1 MATMQDESRRAGAQE
16 NALPRDGWALFVKR
30 DCPTC
35 QLIEPVIGELLRAE
49 LPVSVYTQDD
59 PAFPRNC
66 PQAIDD
72 RSLRASFLA
81 DVEFVPTLVR
91 YSQGREVG
99 RAIGWMR
106 PEWRALSGM
115 PMLGEACGEF
125 APGCGS
131 KTHEPG
137 VHEHLRA
144 CYGSTPLAARRVEY
158 GDYDDD
164 IELCYERGWSDGL
177 PVVPPTDVRVMRMLA
192 GTRRGPDEI
201 VGAIPPNLVPCTVEK
216 VAINAVMAGCRP
228 EYMPVVLAAI
238 EAALEPVFTLHGV
251 LATTYFSGPIVIVN
265 GPIARRLGMNCGVNA
280 LGQGNRANSTICRAL
295 NLVVRNVG
303 GGRPG
308 EVDRST
314 LGAPSKI
321 GLCFAEDESDP
332 EWQPLSVARGFAP
345 GVSTVTLVQGHG
357 PEAFVDQKSR
367 APDELARSFG
377 MSLCNLGHPK
387 LVQSARAVVVLS
399 PEHYAIF
406 REAGWDR
413 QRITQAMMD
422 ATHRAGHDLIVGAH
436 GVGEGVPTSRAGE
449 TIAKFFDGGLELVR
463 AGGPAGLFSAILP
476 GWLAGRNRD
485 ELQFVTKVIGD

>member
-1 MATMQDESRRAGAQE
+1 MANIENEREGLGARV
-16 NALPRDGWALFVKR
+16 LPTEGLALFMKR

-35 QLIEPVIGELLRAE
+35 QSIAPVAQELARCGR
-49 LPVSVYTQDD
+49 PVAVFSQDD
-59 PAFPRNC
+59 PTFPPEGVRVT
-66 PQAIDD
+66 DD
-72 RSLRASFLA
+72 RDLRASFLA
-81 DVEFVPTLVR
+81 DIEFVPTLVR
-91 YSQGREVG
+91 YAQGREVG
-99 RAIGWMR
+99 RAAGWVR
-106 PEWRALSGM
+106 DEWRALAGV
-115 PMLGEACGEF
+115 PTLGANCGEY

-137 VHEHLRA
+137 VHEHLQAR
-144 CYGSTPLAARRVEY
+144 YGSTPLAARRIEY
-158 GDYDDD
+158 GGYDDD

-177 PVVPPTDVRVMRMLA
+177 PVVPPTDVRVMRMLG
-192 GTRRGPDEI
+192 GTRRRPDEVI
-201 VGAIPPNLVPCTVEK
+201 GNIPPNLAPCTVEK

-251 LATTYFSGPIVIVN
+251 LATTYFSAPIVIVN
-265 GPIARRLGMNCGVNA
+265 GPVAQRIGMNCGINA
-280 LGQGNRANSTICRAL
+280 LGQGNRANATICRAL

-332 EWQPLSVARGFAP
+332 DWQPLSVARGFAP

-377 MSLCNLGHPK
+377 MALCNLGHPK

-399 PEHYAIF
+399 PEHHAIF
-406 REAGWDR
+406 RAGGWDR
-413 QRITQAMMD
+413 QRITQAMME
-422 ATHRAGHDLIVGAH
+422 ATRRPGGDLVVGAH
-436 GVGEGVPTSRAGE
+436 GVGEGVAANRRDE
-449 TIAKFFDGGLELVR
+449 TIPKFFEGGLELVR

-485 ELQFVTKVIGD
+485 ELQFVTRAIGD

>member
-1 MATMQDESRRAGAQE
+1 MAKNEKGAGGAAAR
-16 NALPRDGWALFVKR
+16 ALPSEGLALFMKR

-35 QLIEPVIGELLRAE
+35 QLIEPVVAELLRAGASIA
-49 LPVSVYTQDD
+49 VFSQDD
-59 PAFPRNC
+59 PSFPKC
-66 PQAIDD
+66 GVHVTDD
-72 RSLRASFLA
+72 RSLRASFIA
-81 DVEFVPTLVR
+81 DIEFVPTLVR
-91 YSQGREVG
+91 YAAGNEVG
-99 RAIGWMR
+99 RAVGWMR
-106 PEWRALSGM
+106 SEWRALSGV
-115 PMLGEACGEF
+115 PALGEACGEF

-137 VHEHLRA
+137 VHEHLQAR
-144 CYGSTPLAARRVEY
+144 YGGVPLAARRVEY

-192 GTRRGPDEI
+192 GTKRRPDEI
-201 VGAIPPNLVPCTVEK
+201 VGAIPPNLAPCTVEK

-251 LATTYFSGPIVIVN
+251 LATTYFSSPIVIVN
-265 GPIARRLGMNCGVNA
+265 GPIAKRLGMNCGVNA

-332 EWQPLSVARGFAP
+332 RWQPLSVARGFSP
-345 GVSTVTLVQGHG
+345 GMSTVTLLQGHG

-367 APDELARSFG
+367 SPEELAHSFG
-377 MSLCNLGHPK
+377 MALCNLGHPK

-413 QRITQAMMD
+413 LRITQAMME
-422 ATHRAGHDLIVGAH
+422 ATTRAGHDLVVGAH
-436 GVGEGVPTSRAGE
+436 GVGEGVPTNRADE
-449 TIAKFFDGGLELVR
+449 RIPKFFEGGLELVR

-485 ELQFVTKVIGD
+485 ELQFVTKVIDD